1 MKKILVF
8 GASGETGRYF
18 VDYYLENKK
27 NEYEIIAIGG
37 RNTTFFEDY
46 FHIKYIRMDIT
57 NKEDFEKLP
66 KDDVYAVVDL
76 AGYMPARSDGDYVE
90 KMLNVNLMGTM
101 NILNYC
107 VKVKAD
113 RILFAQSFGDILP
126 HAKQYPTLT
135 VNLQRCFPLNTDH
148 SVYLIAKCAAVDLI
162 EYYHQKYGL
171 KPFIFRLPTIYL
183 YAKDRFYYKDGEK
196 TTMWYRVLIDKAIAG
211 DVLEI
216 WGDPNKVKDMVY
228 VKDFAQMLYLAIF
241 VDRESGFYNVGTGV
255 GTSMEKQIITMSET
269 LSFHKKSK
277 IIYRPD
283 MPSTGEY
290 VMDITPAVK
299 ELGYKP
305 KYDYVS
311 FLLDYK
317 KEMESGRFDLL

>member
-18 VDYYLENKK
+18 VDYYLNNKK
-27 NEYEIIAIGG
+27 KDYEIIAIGG

-57 NKEDFEKLP
+57 KKEDFERLP
-66 KDDVYAVVDL
+66 VDDIYSIVDL
-76 AGYMPARSDGDYVE
+76 AGYMPARSNGDFVE
-90 KMLNVNLMGTM
+90 KMLDVNLMGTL
-101 NILNYC
+101 NILNYAI
-107 VKVKAD
+107 KVKAD
-113 RILFAQSFGDILP
+113 RFLFAQSFGDIL
-126 HAKQYPTLT
+126 HHSKEYPTLT
-135 VNLQRCFPLNTDH
+135 VNLPRCFPLNTDH

-162 EYYHQKYGL
+162 NYYHLTYGL
-171 KPFIFRLPTIYL
+171 KAFIFRLPTVYL

-196 TTMWYRVLIDKAIAG
+196 TTMWYRVLIDRAVAG
-211 DVLEI
+211 DDLEI
-216 WGDPNKVKDMVY
+216 WGDPTKVKDMVY
-228 VKDFAQMLYLAIF
+228 VKDFAQMLYLAVF
-241 VDRESGFYNVGTGV
+241 VNRDFGFYNVGTGV
-255 GTSMEKQIITMSET
+255 GTSMENQIKLMSET
-269 LSFHKKSK
+269 LNSSKKSK

-305 KYDYVS
+305 KYDFVN
-311 FLLDYK
+311 FLRDYK
-317 KEMESGRFDLL
+317 EEMESGRFDLL